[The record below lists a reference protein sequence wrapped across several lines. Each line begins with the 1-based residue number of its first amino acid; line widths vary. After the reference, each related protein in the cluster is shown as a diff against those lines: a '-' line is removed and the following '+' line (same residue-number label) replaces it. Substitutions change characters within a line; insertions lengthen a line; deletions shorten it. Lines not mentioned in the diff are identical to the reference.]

1 MLIFF
6 KRYGG
11 DETRVEHHQL
21 VVEDVVGHED
31 LQRAQHAAPRREEEG
46 EVVDEQIFVGEK
58 IFEHPPH
65 RKTLLRGRDGGALF
79 ALEAEGDHEP
89 ERHDG
94 ADERHPEVGQTHRP
108 AHEHHGE
115 KVGDAAARR
124 AADALDGEHLFAL
137 AEVVREHRDAAVY
150 GRVAEGVGA
159 VVDEICNGEPGELA
173 HFRDVCGELLNLI
186 LSKSVPKNAS
196 LTASHIFTASMT
208 TATFSGSMPCMTANV
223 VRNMETRA

>member
-1 MLIFF
+1 MTPPEIAHICAHVASCEEEDEQVEHDVASHTDLVEGDLVDLLQ
-6 KRYGG
+6 KVGHTERGDGEGHGG

-94 ADERHPEVGQTHRP
+94 ADERHPEVG
-108 AHEHHGE
+108 
-115 KVGDAAARR
+115 
-124 AADALDGEHLFAL
+124 
-137 AEVVREHRDAAVY
+137 
-150 GRVAEGVGA
+150 
-159 VVDEICNGEPGELA
+159 
-173 HFRDVCGELLNLI
+173 
-186 LSKSVPKNAS
+186 
-196 LTASHIFTASMT
+196 
-208 TATFSGSMPCMTANV
+208 
-223 VRNMETRA
+223 